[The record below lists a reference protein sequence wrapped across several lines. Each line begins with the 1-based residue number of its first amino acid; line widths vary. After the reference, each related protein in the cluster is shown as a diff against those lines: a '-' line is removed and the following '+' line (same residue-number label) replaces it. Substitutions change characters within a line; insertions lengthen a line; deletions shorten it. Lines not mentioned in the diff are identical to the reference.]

1 MNLKINDM
9 ETTKFAQQRNP
20 VFDYIKTYI
29 SYVMELRFNTVKQ
42 LLEYRKINEEN
53 FENFTDKVVNS
64 LYIQMKSENTFKFT
78 KSDLDVF
85 LNSEE
90 IPYYNPYKAYFESLP
105 EWDGVDY
112 IKQLSEYIQVEES
125 KGYYFFVQLKKWLVR
140 AIKCALEP
148 KYFNKQML
156 VFVGEQQNTG
166 KTTFCRWLCPPL
178 LQSYYTEEVAQGK
191 DEYMQLSSNF
201 FVVYDELVKLN
212 KAGLDDIKALFTKN
226 SIKYRPPYAKIEQE
240 YFRTCSFIGN
250 TNQTQFLTDES
261 GSIRFLSFLLKSINF
276 DYSKNCDINKIYAQA
291 YYLYKYNNDYE
302 MTKEEQ
308 NALQEYNKKFFVIS
322 TEHDFILEYLR
333 KPTKEDYSVNSTTL
347 IYQWSAGQILQ
358 FLQDCST
365 NIKLNAIMLGK
376 SLKFLGFERRKVRT
390 ENSTLYA
397 YELCLNNPYIF
408 VRENLKHYFLKK

>member
-1 MNLKINDM
+1 M

-20 VFDYIKTYI
+20 VFDCIRTYI
-29 SYVMELRFNTVKQ
+29 SYFMELRFNIIKQ
-42 LLEYRKINEEN
+42 QLEYRYIDNEN
-53 FENFTDKVVNS
+53 FESFTDRVENS
-64 LYIQMKSENTFKFT
+64 LYIQMKSENSFKFS
-78 KSDLDVF
+78 KSDFDVY
-85 LNSEE
+85 LNSEQ
-90 IPYYNPYKAYFESLP
+90 IPYYNPYKDYFDSLP

-148 KYFNKQML
+148 NYFNKQML
-156 VFVGEQQNTG
+156 VFVGEDQNKG
-166 KTTFCRWLCPPL
+166 KTTFCRWLCPPFL
-178 LQSYYTEEVAQGK
+178 KDFYTEEIAQGK
-191 DEYMQLSSNF
+191 DEYLQLSSNF
-201 FVVYDELVKLN
+201 FVVYDDFDKLYRS
-212 KAGLDDIKALFTKN
+212 GLENIK
-226 SIKYRPPYAKIEQE
+226 SILSKTTIKFRLPYAKREQL
-240 YFRTCSFIGN
+240 FSRTCSFIGS
-250 TNQTQFLTDES
+250 TNQTQFLTDET
-261 GSIRFLSFLLKSINF
+261 GSIRFLSFLFKSINF

-358 FLQDCST
+358 FLQDCNT

-376 SLKFLGFERRKVRT
+376 SLKFLGFEKRAIRFQ
-390 ENSTLYA
+390 NSKLYA

-408 VRENLKHYFLKK
+408 VRENLKHCFLKK